1 MEFENI
7 TITDQGVVK
16 LKKITIVIPLYN
28 DREKEIEITTS
39 NRELIHIAI
48 NRQVLLNDFSR
59 NSDFIYERILQI
71 LLRSED
77 ISLDDKC
84 LFEDWNYHSVRFKNF
99 EVRKCSNKEKKLFYT
114 NKSDK
119 IFERINGNKDAT
131 WIEYMNIVSC
141 DPCMQINASIKNIME
156 VNKKHDK

>member
-16 LKKITIVIPLYN
+16 LKKITVVIPLHN
-28 DREKEIEITTS
+28 SMEKQIESTTS

-71 LLRSED
+71 LLRSKD
-77 ISLDDKC
+77 ISMDDKC
-84 LFEDWNYHSVRFKNF
+84 LFEDWNYHSIRFKNW
-99 EVRKCSNKEKKLFYT
+99 EGKKCNSKEKKLFYT

-119 IFERINGNKDAT
+119 IFERVNGNKDAT
-131 WIEYMNIVSC
+131 WREYMNIVSY
-141 DPCMQINASIKNIME
+141 DPCMQINAPIKNIME
-156 VNKKHDK
+156 INKKHDK

>member
-1 MEFENI
+1 MEFEQI
-7 TITDQGVVK
+7 TVTDQGVVK
-16 LKKITIVIPLYN
+16 LKKITVVIPLHN
-28 DREKEIEITTS
+28 SMEKQIESTTS

-131 WIEYMNIVSC
+131 WREYINIVSY
-141 DPCMQINASIKNIME
+141 DPCMQINAPIKNIME
-156 VNKKHDK
+156 INKKHDK

>member
-1 MEFENI
+1 MEFENV
-7 TITDQGVVK
+7 TITDQGVVR

-71 LLRSED
+71 LS
-77 ISLDDKC
+77 
-84 LFEDWNYHSVRFKNF
+84 
-99 EVRKCSNKEKKLFYT
+99 SNL
-114 NKSDK
+114 
-119 IFERINGNKDAT
+119 
-131 WIEYMNIVSC
+131 V
-141 DPCMQINASIKNIME
+141 
-156 VNKKHDK
+156 